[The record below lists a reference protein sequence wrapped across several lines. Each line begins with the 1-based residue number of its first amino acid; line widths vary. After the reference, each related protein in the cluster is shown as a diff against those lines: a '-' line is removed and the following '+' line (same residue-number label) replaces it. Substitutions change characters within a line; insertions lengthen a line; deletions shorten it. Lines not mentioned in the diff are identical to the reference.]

1 LKYRLNNRYLF
12 MLAVITGDIV
22 DSRKLANQQ
31 DWYLPL
37 ESLFNS
43 WGPKN
48 ETWEI
53 FRGDSF
59 QVEISDSLE
68 ALKKAMF
75 IKATLKSI
83 KSQSQQKRTAPVD
96 VRMAIGIGE
105 REQNA
110 ESLGMRTG
118 SAYINSG
125 EAFEQLRT
133 KEQNLLVKTPWE
145 DFDKEMNLMLK
156 LALIVMDN
164 WSNNSAEI
172 MKIILERPGLKQVE
186 IGEILGIEQ
195 NSVSARLGRAYHSEM
210 LELHDLYK
218 EKLKRLM
225 P

>member
-1 LKYRLNNRYLF
+1 

-156 LALIVMDN
+156 LALIIMDN

-195 NSVSARLGRAYHSEM
+195 NSVSARLRRAYHSEM
-210 LELHDLYK
+210 LELHDLYR

>member
-1 LKYRLNNRYLF
+1 
-12 MLAVITGDIV
+12 
-22 DSRKLANQQ
+22 
-31 DWYLPL
+31 
-37 ESLFNS
+37 
-43 WGPKN
+43 
-48 ETWEI
+48 
-53 FRGDSF
+53 
-59 QVEISDSLE
+59 
-68 ALKKAMF
+68 
-75 IKATLKSI
+75 
-83 KSQSQQKRTAPVD
+83 
-96 VRMAIGIGE
+96 
-105 REQNA
+105 
-110 ESLGMRTG
+110 
-118 SAYINSG
+118 
-125 EAFEQLRT
+125 LRT

-210 LELHDLYK
+210 LELHNLYK

>member
-1 LKYRLNNRYLF
+1 
-12 MLAVITGDIV
+12 
-22 DSRKLANQQ
+22 
-31 DWYLPL
+31 
-37 ESLFNS
+37 
-43 WGPKN
+43 
-48 ETWEI
+48 
-53 FRGDSF
+53 
-59 QVEISDSLE
+59 
-68 ALKKAMF
+68 MF

-110 ESLGMRTG
+110 ENLGMRTG
-118 SAYINSG
+118 SAYVNSG

-195 NSVSARLGRAYHSEM
+195 NSVSARLRRAYHSEM
-210 LELHDLYK
+210 LELHDLYR

>member
-1 LKYRLNNRYLF
+1 

-118 SAYINSG
+118 SAYVNSG

>member
-1 LKYRLNNRYLF
+1 

-59 QVEISDSLE
+59 QVEVADSLE

-133 KEQNLLVKTPWE
+133 KEQNLLVQTPWE

-195 NSVSARLGRAYHSEM
+195 NSVSARLRRAYHSEM
-210 LELHDLYK
+210 LELHDLYR

>member
-1 LKYRLNNRYLF
+1 
-12 MLAVITGDIV
+12 MLAVITGDII

-59 QVEISDSLE
+59 QVEAADPLE

-83 KSQSQQKRTAPVD
+83 KSQSQQKRTAPID

-133 KEQNLLVKTPWE
+133 MGQNLLVKTPWE
-145 DFDKEMNLMLK
+145 DFDIDMNLMLK

-164 WSNNSAEI
+164 WSGNSAEI
-172 MKIILERPGLKQVE
+172 MKITLDKPGLKQVE

-195 NSVSARLGRAYHSEM
+195 NSVSARLQRSYHDEM
-210 LELHDLYK
+210 IELEELYRI
-218 EKLKRLM
+218 KLNKLM
-225 P
+225 V